1 MVLSVA
7 FRSFLS
13 YAVMLPATRS
23 RSALISGPSEPK
35 AKAGGAWQQ
44 RSARV
49 AAPISHVRAFIP
61 FPPCRASGS
70 AAVCVARS
78 SAEGVSA
85 RRSRSVEDGVPAL
98 AHAVHVRLLES
109 ALRLGPLLDPATD
122 TAGGASDGSSATR
135 ATERRAD
142 SGAGG
147 RPDQATGHHTGGRRL
162 GRVSRDLQRQVAAL
176 LQVSAH
182 VLRPRAAECVDGG
195 TPRLLGRA
203 PGAAEQDD
211 ADTVGRSLHGTA
223 LLTTPRESSGPDTYR
238 RDG

>member
-70 AAVCVARS
+70 LRSVARS
-78 SAEGVSA
+78 RAEGASA
-85 RRSRSVEDGVPAL
+85 RRARSVDDGVPAL
-98 AHAVHVRLLES
+98 PHAVRERLLES
-109 ALRLGPLLDPATD
+109 ALRLSPLLDPAT
-122 TAGGASDGSSATR
+122 
-135 ATERRAD
+135 
-142 SGAGG
+142 
-147 RPDQATGHHTGGRRL
+147 
-162 GRVSRDLQRQVAAL
+162 
-176 LQVSAH
+176 
-182 VLRPRAAECVDGG
+182 
-195 TPRLLGRA
+195 
-203 PGAAEQDD
+203 
-211 ADTVGRSLHGTA
+211 
-223 LLTTPRESSGPDTYR
+223 
-238 RDG
+238 